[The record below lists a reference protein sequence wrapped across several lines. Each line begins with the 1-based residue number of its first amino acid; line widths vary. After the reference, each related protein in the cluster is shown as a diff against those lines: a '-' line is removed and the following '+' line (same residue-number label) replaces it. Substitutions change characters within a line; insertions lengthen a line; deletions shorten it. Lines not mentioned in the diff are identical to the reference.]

1 MKKFSGVT
9 NSVVMTATLVAV
21 IIGSL
26 CFSVGEG
33 LRLTPFPNPT
43 FSSSQD
49 AGDLDNA
56 GTINEIAITKYGPLD
71 VPAQTQKRGKRH
83 SVDLVCDV
91 APGTRPLLAP
101 RVQRFSYAADL
112 PEPLSFFGPHLG
124 RAPPSQ
130 S

>member
-1 MKKFSGVT
+1 MFSRVT
-9 NSVVMTATLVAV
+9 NSVVTTAALLAV

-56 GTINEIAITKYGPLD
+56 GTINQNAFAKYGPLD

-83 SVDLVCDV
+83 SVDLVCHF
-91 APGTRPLLAP
+91 ATGTRSFVKAVVHPFP
-101 RVQRFSYAADL
+101 YAAEL
-112 PEPLSFFGPHLG
+112 PDPLSFIAPHSG
-124 RAPPSQ
+124 RAPPFQ